1 MYVYVNVFYVCV
13 YIIYFYAYEKKKTYA
28 YVSFKLYFSFTWE
41 VKGFSE
47 YGERK

>member
-13 YIIYFYAYEKKKTYA
+13 YYILMRMKKKTYA